1 LRFYLENGVRYR
13 AAVKVS
19 RLEKLVA
26 DRARMTKMLEQSG
39 LSGISWRS
47 TKTGFMIV
55 GRYVGPSSEAM
66 LPDRV
71 TALWRLKG

>member
-1 LRFYLENGVRYR
+1 
-13 AAVKVS
+13 
-19 RLEKLVA
+19 
-26 DRARMTKMLEQSG
+26 MLEQSG